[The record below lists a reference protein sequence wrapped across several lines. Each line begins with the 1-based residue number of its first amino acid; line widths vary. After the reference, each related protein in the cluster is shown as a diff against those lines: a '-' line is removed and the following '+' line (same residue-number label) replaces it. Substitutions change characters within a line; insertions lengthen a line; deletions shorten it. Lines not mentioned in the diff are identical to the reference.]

1 MEIIRGN
8 YPMVGFFIP
17 DGDTTQNR
25 IAFKYRIVSE
35 PLQSYSS
42 TPNGLIDVGTGATII
57 TSTKFQYTSKSK
69 VIMNDILYSVNS
81 ITPVITDAMAQGLVK
96 KKLMSEYIIS
106 LV

>member
-1 MEIIRGN
+1 MELLRGN

-17 DGDTTQNR
+17 DGDTNQNR
-25 IAFKYRIVSE
+25 IAFKYRIVSDAF
-35 PLQSYSS
+35 QSYTT

-69 VIMNDILYSVNS
+69 VIMNDILYSVAS

-96 KKLMSEYIIS
+96 KKLLTEYIIA